1 MSGDAPNGH
10 DGGAPLFVL
19 WEGIAEDLLE
29 RTQRFPKASRF
40 TFTQR
45 VENLVLD
52 ILELLAAA
60 QWAAGAVK
68 RDKLRETDERLLR
81 LRVLLRL
88 CHRRHLIDHRA
99 WEHVA
104 RGLDEA
110 GRMLGGWRRYVASTV

>member
-1 MSGDAPNGH
+1 MSADRESDR

-19 WEGIAEDLLE
+19 WEGIASDLLE
-29 RTQRFPKASRF
+29 RTQKFPKASRF

-52 ILELLAAA
+52 VLELFAGA
-60 QWAAGAVK
+60 QWAAGAAK
-68 RDKLRETDERLLR
+68 RDKLREADERLLR

-88 CHRRHLIDHRA
+88 CHRRHLLDHRA

-104 RGLDEA
+104 RSLDEA
-110 GRMLGGWRRYVASTV
+110 GRMLGGWRRHLGTTP

>member
-1 MSGDAPNGH
+1 MSGDVSNGN

-45 VENLVLD
+45 VESLVLD

-68 RDKLRETDERLLR
+68 RDKLRDTDERLLR

-88 CHRRHLIDHRA
+88 CHRRHLIDHRG

-110 GRMLGGWRRYVASTV
+110 GRMLGGWRRHVASTV